1 MLFCHLGKVRAFAR
15 TVVFLLR
22 AKSVRVRKSS
32 CVSRLGMF
40 RAIVSSAWGV
50 VHSWFAGCLSEILDS
65 WSMSRDRLG
74 YEAKVHED
82 R

>member
-1 MLFCHLGKVRAFAR
+1 MLFCHLGKARAFAR
-15 TVVFLLR
+15 TVVFPLR

-40 RAIVSSAWGV
+40 RAIVFSAWGV

-65 WSMSRDRLG
+65 LANVEGSIG